1 MERYIRRQGGCDAG
15 REHEPRQFA
24 GIDDGDIQETA
35 YPDFYGQVCWPES
48 IIGNETPD
56 DGVLDGRIAGTL
68 EGDGLDSF
76 VGVYENYKN
85 GKTYHIVLKKQIAEN
100 DSVQ

>member
-1 MERYIRRQGGCDAG
+1 MQVVN
-15 REHEPRQFA
+15 
-24 GIDDGDIQETA
+24 TN
-35 YPDFYGQVCWPES
+35 PDSLQVSMTVTFKKPLTQTFTGKFVDPKVLLE
-48 IIGNETPD
+48 NETPD